1 MALHSIKKK
10 GQNAFQFA
18 HFPPVDRK
26 NAFNYSAS
34 ALHFNRNYYNF
45 ISWFKEKEKKEKRAG
60 KNSNRFRCCRLISD
74 EIISPFHMQMCITFA
89 RAAQGN
95 HEYIYRS
102 IWPTWRFFDAAR
114 SSDAGGRRPTWSRP
128 SLAFCIFQKIQIRWP
143 VTWPSFQW
151 FAHCYT
157 CRHSDQVA
165 QWPTEINQWIVIL
178 FFLKKKKWAE
188 LTWFSFI
195 WILQRWGIYWVII
208 IRGAGRLTTPAG
220 FLSCRRH
227 HQPTRRGGKRPQTTT
242 RTAISSSSSSCFF
255 PSFPPLPFRLI
266 WVLFEFLGPLKLFR
280 LSAEWERNKLN
291 SFKPLRRL
299 FN

>member
-114 SSDAGGRRPTWSRP
+114 SSDAGGRRPTWSR
-128 SLAFCIFQKIQIRWP
+128 LCFCIFKIQIRWP

-178 FFLKKKKWAE
+178 FYFFKKRNELNWHDFLLFEFFGGEVYIGSLLSGEPVDSRLPRA
-188 LTWFSFI
+188 FCP
-195 WILQRWGIYWVII
+195 VDDII
-208 IRGAGRLTTPAG
+208 SRPVEEENDRRRRRARQ
-220 FLSCRRH
+220 FLLLLLL
-227 HQPTRRGGKRPQTTT
+227 
-242 RTAISSSSSSCFF
+242 FF
-255 PSFPPLPFRLI
+255 LSFPPLPFRLI
-266 WVLFEFLGPLKLFR
+266 WVLFDFLGPLKLFR
-280 LSAEWERNKLN
+280 VSAEWERNKFN